1 MQTILPAELVL
12 QHILPLAPQLGTTCS
27 EYREHLPHIED
38 SQKANI
44 KFPSVE
50 NKNPV
55 FIQKGN
61 TTFEYEARIDFK
73 KLDEWIEHQN
83 VQRLEI
89 STVHPIFLEI
99 KKVFEVI
106 LSMDQ
111 NVIDDWK
118 YKNTFLGVKRDHY
131 DNYGN
136 KKVQFVQ
143 MDWINSFVTSFIM
156 YLYR

>member
-1 MQTILPAELVL
+1 MQTVLPAEVII
-12 QHILPLAPQLGTTCS
+12 QHILPLAPQLGTTCH
-27 EYREHLPHIED
+27 EYREHLPQIDEA
-38 SQKANI
+38 QKANI

-55 FIQKGN
+55 FVKQGN
-61 TTFEYEARIDFK
+61 MTFEYEARIDFK
-73 KLDEWIEHQN
+73 KLDEWIEHRN

-89 STVHPIFLEI
+89 STHHPIFLEI

-111 NVIDDWK
+111 NVIDGWK
-118 YKNTFLGVKRDHY
+118 YKNTFLRVKGDHY
-131 DNYGN
+131 DKYEN

-156 YLYR
+156 YLYH